1 MCQMSHPPG
10 GASLQGLGVSHQQ
23 GPPPGL
29 GQAGEFRGACLEA
42 EGAGKVIVT
51 GREPGGRGWAGRWKG
66 SGGWML
72 WPRPLP
78 TPTVGGATSNRRG
91 VGPLGPEPEAGGGA
105 GSRCPRPSLCLL
117 SSFEI
122 TLFLSVSVWGGSGL
136 GGHVILG
143 LSFPM

>member
-78 TPTVGGATSNRRG
+78 TPTVGGATSNGRG

-105 GSRCPRPSLCLL
+105 RLALSPSVPLSPLLLRKTL
-117 SSFEI
+117 SS
-122 TLFLSVSVWGGSGL
+122 
-136 GGHVILG
+136 
-143 LSFPM
+143 

>member
-1 MCQMSHPPG
+1 MSHPPG

-29 GQAGEFRGACLEA
+29 GQAGEFREACLEA

>member
-1 MCQMSHPPG
+1 MCRMSHPPG

-117 SSFEI
+117 SSFEKRS
-122 TLFLSVSVWGGSGL
+122 LLECVSVGGSGL